1 MLILSLDTH
10 SAGTWRIVETL
21 VGTGAGLAAGL
32 VFARP
37 RVQPAAEAID
47 ELCGTMAGL
56 LEEMARGLRDGSVL
70 ERSADWL
77 ARARRLTGDI
87 ERVDEALR
95 EAEESVR
102 LNPRGLR
109 LPNTALTLRHR
120 LETLEHAS
128 IVIRAFAR
136 AIEDSIRLAGDDS
149 PLRDPEIRD
158 RLAEVVR
165 QLAAAVRVYGR
176 LATVREP
183 AAEREL
189 EAELERYLAG
199 AREQQDQLSE
209 LLRTDPAAKPVG
221 WPLRGELIS
230 QLDRLRNELQVAT
243 PEGQARRRPVRSRRR
258 PLQAGRWQSR
268 SPTRRRLRR

>member
-1 MLILSLDTH
+1 
-10 SAGTWRIVETL
+10 
-21 VGTGAGLAAGL
+21 
-32 VFARP
+32 
-37 RVQPAAEAID
+37 
-47 ELCGTMAGL
+47 MAGL
-56 LEEMARGLRDGSVL
+56 LEEMADGLRDGSVL

-87 ERVDEALR
+87 ERVDDALR

-102 LNPRGLR
+102 LNPRGR
-109 LPNTALTLRHR
+109 WLPNTALPLRHR

-136 AIEDSIRLAGDDS
+136 AMEDSIRLAGDDS
-149 PLRDPEIRD
+149 PMRDPEIRD
-158 RLAEVVR
+158 RLAEVLR

-189 EAELERYLAG
+189 EAELERYLAA

-243 PEGQARRRPVRSRRR
+243 PEAQAPRRTRRRALRSWRR
-258 PLQAGRWQSR
+258 PLQAGRWQPR
-268 SPTRRRLRR
+268 SPTRRRPRR